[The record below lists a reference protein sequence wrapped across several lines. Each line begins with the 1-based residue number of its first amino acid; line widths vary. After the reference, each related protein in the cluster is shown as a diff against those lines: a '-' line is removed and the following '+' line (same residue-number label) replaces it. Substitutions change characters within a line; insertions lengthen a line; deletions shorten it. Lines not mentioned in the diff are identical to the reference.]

1 MSTTTQQ
8 QGFRLAGVMGW
19 PVGHSRSPRLHGYWL
34 NRHGIRGAYVPMPVR
49 PENLEQA
56 LRALPVLGFAGCNL
70 TVPLKE
76 RALSILDEVDAEARR
91 IGSVNT
97 VIVRPD
103 GRLFGQST
111 DGYGFVENLKDRA
124 PQWRPGSAPVALL
137 GAGGSA
143 RAIAAALHQAGE
155 TEIRIINRTR
165 ARAEALAGELG
176 GPLVACEW
184 AERQAA
190 IRDCHL
196 LVNTTTQGM
205 VGEAPLDLV
214 PAGLAPGAIVA
225 DIVYVPLETA
235 LLAAAR
241 AAGCHP
247 VDGLGML
254 LHQARPGFEAWFGVA
269 PVVDAGLREA
279 VLAP

>member
-1 MSTTTQQ
+1 MSAAPQL
-8 QGFRLAGVMGW
+8 FRLAGVMGW

-34 NRHGIRGAYVPMPVR
+34 ARYGIRGAYVPMPVK

-76 RALSILDEVDAEARR
+76 RALGMLDEVEPEARR

-97 VIVRPD
+97 VIVRAD
-103 GRLFGQST
+103 GSLFGRST
-111 DGYGFVENLKDRA
+111 DGFGFIENLRDRA
-124 PQWRPGSAPVALL
+124 PRWRPGNAPVAIL

-143 RAIAAALHQAGE
+143 RAVAAALHRAGE
-155 TEIRIINRTR
+155 TEIRIINRTLDR
-165 ARAEALAGELG
+165 AATLVADLG
-176 GPLVACEW
+176 GPLQACGW
-184 AERQAA
+184 SERQDA
-190 IRDCHL
+190 IRGCHL

-205 VGEAPLDLV
+205 VGEPPLDLT
-214 PAGLAPGAIVA
+214 PAGLADGAIVT
-225 DIVYVPLETA
+225 DIVYVPLETP

-241 AAGCHP
+241 AVGYHP

-269 PVVDAGLREA
+269 PEVDAGLREA
-279 VLAP
+279 VLAS

>member
-1 MSTTTQQ
+1 MSAP
-8 QGFRLAGVMGW
+8 GFRLAGVMGW

-34 NRHGIRGAYVPMPVR
+34 NRYGIRGAYVPMPVR

-76 RALSILDEVDAEARR
+76 RALSFLDEIDGEARR

-97 VIVRPD
+97 VIVGPD
-103 GRLFGQST
+103 GRLSGRST
-111 DGYGFVENLKDRA
+111 DGFGFVENLRDRA
-124 PQWRPGSAPVALL
+124 PQWRPGGGAVVVL

-155 TEIRIINRTR
+155 TEIRIVNRTR
-165 ARAEALAGELG
+165 DRAQTLVRELG
-176 GPLVACEW
+176 GPLRACDW
-184 AERQAA
+184 AERQDAL
-190 IRDCHL
+190 RGCHL

-205 VGEAPLDLV
+205 VGDAPLDLEPV
-214 PAGLAPGAIVA
+214 GLASGAIVA
-225 DIVYVPLETA
+225 DIVYVPLETP

-241 AAGCHP
+241 AAGYHP

-269 PVVDAGLREA
+269 PCVDAGLREA
-279 VLAP
+279 VLAS